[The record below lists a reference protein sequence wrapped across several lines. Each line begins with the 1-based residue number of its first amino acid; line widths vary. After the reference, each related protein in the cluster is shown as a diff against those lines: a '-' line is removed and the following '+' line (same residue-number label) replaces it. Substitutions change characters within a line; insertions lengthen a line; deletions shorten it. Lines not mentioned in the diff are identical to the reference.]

1 MDTNITTTRHS
12 VEAVPRGDG
21 YAARCECGDITFGG
35 FTSRS
40 QARAALTSC
49 LAASRRDEFGRWAA

>member
-1 MDTNITTTRHS
+1 MTTTITATHHS
-12 VEAVPRGDG
+12 IEAVPRDDG

-35 FTSRS
+35 FASKS

-49 LAASRRDEFGRWAA
+49 LAASGRDEFGRWAA